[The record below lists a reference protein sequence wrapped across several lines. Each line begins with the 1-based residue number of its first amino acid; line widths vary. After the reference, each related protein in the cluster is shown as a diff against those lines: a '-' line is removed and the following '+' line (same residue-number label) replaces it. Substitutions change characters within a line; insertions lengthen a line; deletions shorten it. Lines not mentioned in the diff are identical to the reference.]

1 MKNKRFLIVAMLCV
15 VVLFSLI
22 TFVACDDNNNENN
35 NNGDNADYGEL
46 FVDID
51 EEMLY
56 KSLKGFI
63 GYAFKNTVSDNE
75 IITAMIDGGI
85 SSDYADSSFGGGYTG
100 NIWFAIDACELHHL
114 DIITRDD
121 RVKIVFYDTEENAK
135 TALPLI
141 EQKLGDENTSLNNMI
156 RAYQIGSFIVAES
169 KEGFYDELLTYDI
182 PDDKKDDKALEFFM
196 DMFNKEMHGNN
207 RQIELSNET
216 TFIVQNGEIMQG
228 GCFAMPANGNR
239 EKEYCFLSL
248 EFYDGREPDE
258 IMPEILEAL
267 RKGYFTE
274 DSYVKTENIN
284 GKDYLVCYL
293 QPKADIIYQENDDS
307 CTIISIYFDGTS
319 VNIPSEH
326 NGKPVKKIDYF
337 INSLEGLTDVYFD
350 GTKAQWKEISQ
361 NSSRWN
367 SVVVHCSDG
376 IIENEPQ

>member
-15 VVLFSLI
+15 VMLFSLI
-22 TFVACDDNNNENN
+22 VFVACDDNNNENN

-56 KSLKGFI
+56 KSLNGFI

-75 IITAMIDGGI
+75 IITAVMHGGVI
-85 SSDYADSSFGGGYTG
+85 SDYTDSSLGVGYIG
-100 NIWFAIDACELHHL
+100 NMLFNIAAHELHHL
-114 DIITRDD
+114 DIITRNDS
-121 RVKIVFYDTEENAK
+121 VQLVFYDTEENAK
-135 TALPLI
+135 TAVPLI
-141 EQKLGDENTSLNNMI
+141 EQQLGDVHTSWNNMI
-156 RAYQIGSFIVAES
+156 RAYRIGSFVIAES

-182 PDDKKDDKALEFFM
+182 PDDKKDDKALKFFM
-196 DMFNKEMHGNN
+196 DMFNKEMRSNN
-207 RQIELSNET
+207 RQIEIIDET
-216 TFIVQNGEIMQG
+216 TFIVQNGEIVEG
-228 GCFAMPANGNR
+228 GCYVMPANGNR

-248 EFYDGREPDE
+248 EYYDGREPDE

-267 RKGYFTE
+267 SNGYLTE

-326 NGKPVKKIDYF
+326 NGKPVKIDYF

-350 GTKAQWKEISQ
+350 GTKAQWEEISQ

-376 IIENEPQ
+376 IIENEQQ